1 MDIREFDWADYDAV
15 YALWERLH
23 MTKPS
28 IDSRVA
34 LAGCLERNPGLF
46 LVAVGRDGRPAGTV
60 LGTFDGR
67 RGYLY
72 HVAVD
77 PAYRRQGIG
86 RALMIEIMQRLRAR
100 GAVKITLRADRENHS
115 AIAFYRSVGLAADEH
130 VLGMSI
136 EY

>member
-1 MDIREFDWADYDAV
+1 LDIREFTWADYEAV
-15 YALWERLH
+15 YALWDRLH
-23 MTKPS
+23 MTKPN
-28 IDSRVA
+28 IDNRVA

-46 LVAVGRDGRPAGTV
+46 LVAVAPDGHPAGTV

-86 RALMIEIMQRLRAR
+86 RALMTEIMDRLRAR
-100 GAVKITLRADRENHS
+100 GAVKITLRVARENQS
-115 AIAFYRSVGLAADEH
+115 AIAFYRSVGLDADEH

>member
-1 MDIREFDWADYDAV
+1 MDIREFDWDDYDAV
-15 YALWERLH
+15 YALWDRLH
-23 MTKPS
+23 MLKPA

-46 LVAVGRDGRPAGTV
+46 MVAVALDGRPAGTV

-72 HVAVD
+72 QVAVD

-86 RALMIEIMQRLRAR
+86 RALMTEIMQRLQDR
-100 GAVKITLRADRENHS
+100 GAVKITLRVARENVS
-115 AIAFYRSVGLAADEH
+115 AVAFYRSVGLDADEH

>member
-1 MDIREFDWADYDAV
+1 MDIREFAWADYDAV

-23 MTKPS
+23 MLKPS

-46 LVAVGRDGRPAGTV
+46 LVAVAPDGRLVGTV

-77 PAYRRQGIG
+77 PAYRRQGFG
-86 RALMIEIMQRLRAR
+86 RALMTEIMDRLRAR
-100 GAVKITLRADRENHS
+100 GAVKITLRVARENQS
-115 AIAFYRSVGLAADEH
+115 AIAFYRSVGLDADEH

>member
-1 MDIREFDWADYDAV
+1 MDIREFAWDDYDAV

-23 MTKPS
+23 MLKPS

-46 LVAVGRDGRPAGTV
+46 LVAVAPDGHPAGTV

-86 RALMIEIMQRLRAR
+86 RALMTEIMDRLRAR
-100 GAVKITLRADRENHS
+100 GAVKITLRVARENHS
-115 AIAFYRSVGLAADEH
+115 AIAFYRSVGLDADEH

>member
-1 MDIREFDWADYDAV
+1 LDIREFAWADYDAV

-46 LVAVGRDGRPAGTV
+46 LVAVAPDGRPAGTV

-77 PAYRRQGIG
+77 PAYRRQGFG
-86 RALMIEIMQRLRAR
+86 RALMTEIMDRLRAR
-100 GAVKITLRADRENHS
+100 GAVKITLRVARENQS
-115 AIAFYRSVGLAADEH
+115 AIAFYRSVGLDADEH